1 MMRKALIAAVG
12 LTLGVAPGCVTDMDE
27 LKTAT
32 TEAAITMLPVAGSW
46 DYKETSTVTGT
57 CNAKFRQFEDGAFG
71 VDSVTSNSFRIVP
84 RNGTPAFTC
93 NSNTT
98 GGFSCPT
105 RASLNLSFRSL
116 GIDMALNMRAV
127 VSGVFVSNRHVLGK
141 QDLVINCSGA
151 VCPLVGPNPCGYV
164 VNFEARKL

>member
-1 MMRKALIAAVG
+1 MKRKALIAAVG

-27 LKTAT
+27 LKTGT
-32 TEAAITMLPVAGSW
+32 TEAAITMLPVVGGW
-46 DYKETSTVTGT
+46 DYKETSMVSGT

-71 VDSVTSNSFRIVP
+71 VDSVTATTFRIVP

-93 NSNTT
+93 TSNAN
-98 GGFSCPT
+98 GGFSCPN

-116 GIDMALNMRAV
+116 GLDMSLNMRAI

-151 VCPLVGPNPCGYV
+151 LCPLVGPNPCGYV